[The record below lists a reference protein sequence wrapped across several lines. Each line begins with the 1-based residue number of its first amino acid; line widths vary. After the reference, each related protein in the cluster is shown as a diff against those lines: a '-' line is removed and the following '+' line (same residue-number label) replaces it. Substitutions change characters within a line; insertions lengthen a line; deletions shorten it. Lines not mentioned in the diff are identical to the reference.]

1 MVDPRR
7 LLTFREVA
15 RRGSF
20 SDAARALSLSQP
32 AVSQQVAALETEV
45 RLQLLERGAGGL
57 TLTDAGRLTLDH
69 ADALFGRI
77 ELVTSQLGQLA
88 ADEAGSLRLGASP
101 SLLATFV
108 PTAVERLRNER
119 DGLQASIIEGLLGE
133 LARAVGEG
141 RLHAAVCF
149 QDSSQ
154 PRNEHEGT
162 QRTDIFEEP
171 FRAVLPKEHRLA
183 GRKRI
188 RLSDLAGDLWA
199 MPSRTGLVMRACRE
213 AGFEPR
219 VGYLITDPMAT
230 RAVVMEGQAVTL
242 SPASYA
248 LGLPDVRSVA
258 LSGPNAHRTVYG
270 LLPATGASPL
280 AEGFLDAFRSVTAHL
295 R

>member
-1 MVDPRR
+1 MRAIPNI
-7 LLTFREVA
+7 REVA

-20 SDAARALSLSQP
+20 SEAARGLALSQP
-32 AVSQQVAALETEV
+32 AVSQQVAALEGELG
-45 RLQLLERGAGGL
+45 LQLLERRPGGL
-57 TLTDAGRLTLDH
+57 ALTPAGRLSLEH

-77 ELVTSQLGQLA
+77 ELANAQLGELA
-88 ADEAGSLRLGASP
+88 AEQAATLRVGASP

-108 PTAVERLRNER
+108 PTAIERLRNER
-119 DGLQASIIEGLLGE
+119 DGLEASIVEGLVGE
-133 LARAVGEG
+133 LAQAVGEG

-149 QDSSQ
+149 QDSNQ
-154 PRNEHEGT
+154 PRHEHDGT
-162 QRTDIFEEP
+162 HRTDIFDEP
-171 FRAVLPKEHRLA
+171 FRAVLSKEHRLA

-188 RLSDLAGDLWA
+188 RLADLAEDLWA
-199 MPSRTGLVMRACRE
+199 MPSRTGLVIRACRE

-230 RAVVMEGQAVTL
+230 RAVVIEGHAVTL

-248 LGLPDVRSVA
+248 LELPDVVSVTVN
-258 LSGPNAHRTVYG
+258 GPNAHRTVYG

-280 AEGFLDAFRSVTAHL
+280 AEAFLAAFRSVTARL